1 MAVGPPRGG
10 AALPGDPAAP
20 AAAMRAAA
28 KPSGPAPSHPVSAE
42 KGKDAALRG
51 AATQPPGLARGSV
64 QESEAG
70 LGTAGHARSHLGLR
84 YFSTS

>member
-10 AALPGDPAAP
+10 AALPRDPAAP
-20 AAAMRAAA
+20 AAAMRATT
-28 KPSGPAPSHPVSAE
+28 KPSGPALRHRVSAE

-51 AATQPPGLARGSV
+51 AATQLPGLSRGSV
-64 QESEAG
+64 QESEDG
-70 LGTAGHARSHLGLR
+70 LGTAGHARSHLGLG